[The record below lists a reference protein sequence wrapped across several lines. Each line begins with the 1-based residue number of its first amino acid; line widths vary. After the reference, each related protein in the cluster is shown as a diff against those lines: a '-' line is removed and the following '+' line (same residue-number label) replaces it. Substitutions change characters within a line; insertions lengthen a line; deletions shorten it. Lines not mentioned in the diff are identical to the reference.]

1 MVNAPEHWQ
10 YRVLSRK
17 TAYRAKAV
25 RQPPT
30 RAVMSYVYASTR
42 CLRFGA
48 VAGALLGCGGNA
60 LVVAQEDTATVVVDA
75 DADEQGVEP
84 SALIVT
90 APAGCAPVD
99 VCRVPDAVSTQLPAS
114 LAALVRTDPVGFLA
128 ASEAYFASRQAELLP
143 PDPEAGDAWRR
154 ARLEMHDAYVFDDTP
169 VLAVGQAGYVTAQP
183 WTLAVAS
190 TALQLGDTDAAR
202 VWLVRAGAPW
212 DTNEELDR
220 CWLSLRSAPASVSE
234 WSAIEPSDALVAWV
248 DGCAI
253 EAPTTWR
260 SAW

>member
-1 MVNAPEHWQ
+1 
-10 YRVLSRK
+10 
-17 TAYRAKAV
+17 
-25 RQPPT
+25 
-30 RAVMSYVYASTR
+30 MSYVYASTR

-75 DADEQGVEP
+75 DEQGVEL

-114 LAALVRTDPVGFLA
+114 LAALVRTDPAGFLA

-169 VLAVGQAGYVTAQP
+169 VLAEIG
-183 WTLAVAS
+183 
-190 TALQLGDTDAAR
+190 
-202 VWLVRAGAPW
+202 RAH
-212 DTNEELDR
+212 
-220 CWLSLRSAPASVSE
+220 V
-234 WSAIEPSDALVAWV
+234 
-248 DGCAI
+248 
-253 EAPTTWR
+253 
-260 SAW
+260 